1 MGHYYL
7 PLVLDRKVK
16 VHVKNNHAS
25 PDSFPSTPESEPVF
39 TTTQDH
45 WDAAL
50 ARHPD
55 LAPRLEVVIDWDCDN
70 FESSMKDTEVLYCWD
85 LPTEDL
91 RAVAPKLKW
100 IHIIGAGVEHLSPMD
115 WVPEGL
121 QLVNNKG
128 AHAAKAGEFGLM
140 AVLMLHTKMPAVLA
154 NQRRAHWESLYA
166 TPVAGRTLLIVGV
179 GNIGG
184 AVAKHAK
191 ALGLRVLGVSRHGRA
206 HPDVDQMVTP
216 DRLDAV
222 LPEADFVF
230 VSTPATPETQ
240 KLIDRRRLA
249 LMKPGAGLI
258 NVGRA
263 AVVDYDALREGLA
276 AGRLSGAI
284 LDVFDPEPLPPDS
297 PLWQT
302 ENLLVTPHTSAA
314 DGDSYVP
321 RTLDLFFANMRRHLA
336 GEPLHNVVRPEVGY
350 GGS

>member
-1 MGHYYL
+1 M
-7 PLVLDRKVK
+7 VKIK
-16 VHVKNNHAS
+16 VHIKNNHAS
-25 PDSFPSTPESEPVF
+25 PDTFPPTIEGEAVF
-39 TTTQDH
+39 TVTRERYE
-45 WDAAL
+45 AAA

-55 LAPRLEVVIDWDCDN
+55 VADRIEAVIDWDLDN
-70 FESSMKDTEVLYCWD
+70 FAGSMATADVLVTWD
-85 LPTEDL
+85 LPTANL
-91 RAVAPKLKW
+91 REVAPKLKW
-100 IHIIGAGVEHLSPMD
+100 IQITGAGVEHLCPLD
-115 WVPEGL
+115 WLPEGVT
-121 QLVNNKG
+121 LVNNKG

-154 NQRRAHWESLYA
+154 NQRSAHWESLYA

-240 KLIDRRRLA
+240 NLIDRRRLA

-302 ENLLVTPHTSAA
+302 ENLLVTPHISAD

-321 RTLDLFFANMRRHLA
+321 LTLDLFFANMRRYLA
-336 GEPLHNVVRPEVGY
+336 GEPLHNMVRPELGY
-350 GGS
+350 